1 MEMTV
6 HDINHIVFVNKCN
19 SKMDKASYESNM
31 EILVVKPSEKSV
43 LDYCDNEEYWPQNNH
58 QEFMWCDFQGVMLHV
73 SYKMKDHTRELIESL
88 FNVIICLA

>member
-31 EILVVKPSEKSV
+31 EILVVKPSEKAV
-43 LDYCDNEEYWPQNNH
+43 LEPRDNEEYWPQKSVRNLCGLS
-58 QEFMWCDFQGVMLHV
+58 F
-73 SYKMKDHTRELIESL
+73 KELCYMRRIK
-88 FNVIICLA
+88 